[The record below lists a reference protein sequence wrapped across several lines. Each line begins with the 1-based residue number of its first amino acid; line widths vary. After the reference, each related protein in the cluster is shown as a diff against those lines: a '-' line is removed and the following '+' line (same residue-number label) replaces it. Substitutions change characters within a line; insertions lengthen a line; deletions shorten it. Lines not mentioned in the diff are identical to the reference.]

1 MNDLEL
7 VRRLQEVVVVE
18 GGLKSVR
25 DLLKYDHEWRK
36 AKFRDAAIYL
46 ARIHTDLTVEKIGAL
61 FGARHHT
68 TITCCIR
75 REKLRIARKVHR
87 HDKRTWAEWHDYIY
101 SKAVAADK
109 AAVPPAPPPEPFVPE
124 PETPAP
130 EISDAE
136 KGPDKA

>member
-7 VRRLQEVVVVE
+7 VRRLQEVVAAE
-18 GGLKSVR
+18 GSLKGVR

-36 AKFRDAAIYL
+36 AKFRDTAVYL
-46 ARIHTDLTVEKIGAL
+46 ARIHTDLTVEKIGEL

-68 TITCCIR
+68 TITCCLR
-75 REKLRIARKVHR
+75 REKLRIERKAHR

-101 SKAVAADK
+101 NKALVLGTPAA
-109 AAVPPAPPPEPFVPE
+109 PAPE

-130 EISDAE
+130 EMSEAE
-136 KGPDKA
+136 KGPDNA